1 MLMFE
6 QPVRYV
12 AQPPLGQLDDSTLL
26 ATARERAAYLAD
38 ASKQLAGSLNPD
50 RTLRRALHVTVP
62 AVADWAQILLP
73 TRTGV
78 RYTAVR
84 ADEPDR
90 FVSEEGVRPPLGDI
104 SGHGRILTTGRH
116 ELMHV
121 LADGHVPEIV
131 AATVPEGQLR
141 DGLLGLRPAD
151 LLVLPLTARGTT
163 FGTLTLARRAGR
175 GFESEDVAVA
185 VEITGRIAIALD
197 TARVYAEQAHVAE
210 VLAASLRAPE
220 LPDTPDLAIGARMRA
235 AMHAA
240 EIGGDFFD
248 VFGEPGDWSVLLGDV
263 AGKGAEAAILT
274 GQARHTVRGAAY
286 YDRRPAELLRV
297 LNAALFAGADRA
309 QPASRFLTALSARV
323 TTSPDG
329 SLSVRIASAGHPRP
343 LVIRTSGVVEE
354 VPVKG
359 LLCGALRT
367 ARYTEVEQEL
377 APGDMML
384 LFTDGVPD
392 AIGSGGRFGLG
403 RLSQLAAGYAGSGPH
418 ALAEA
423 VDIAVAEYSGAGLAP
438 TDDVAVLAFGGVR
451 Q

>member
-1 MLMFE
+1 MFE

-12 AQPPLGQLDDSTLL
+12 AQAPLGQLDDSALL
-26 ATARERAAYLAD
+26 ATARERAAHLAE
-38 ASKQLAGSLNPD
+38 ASKQLAGSLNPE

-62 AVADWAQILLP
+62 ALADWAQLMMP

-78 RYTAVR
+78 RFTAIR
-84 ADEPDR
+84 ADAPDR
-90 FVSEEGVRPPLGDI
+90 FVTVEGARPVLGEV
-104 SGHGRILTTGRH
+104 SGHGRVLATGRP

-121 LADGHVPEIV
+121 LADGHVPESV
-131 AATVPEGQLR
+131 AATVPAGVLR
-141 DGLLGLRPAD
+141 DGVLGLRPAD
-151 LLVLPLTARGTT
+151 LLVLPLTGRGTT

-175 GFESEDVAVA
+175 GFEPEDVALA
-185 VEITGRIAIALD
+185 QELTGRIAIAID
-197 TARVYAEQAHVAE
+197 TARIYAEQARVAE

-220 LPDTPDLAIGARMRA
+220 LPDTPGLAIGARMRA
-235 AMHAA
+235 AMHTA

-286 YDRRPAELLRV
+286 FDRNPSELLRV
-297 LNAALFAGADRA
+297 LNAALIADGGRGE
-309 QPASRFLTALSARV
+309 PATRFLTAICARV
-323 TTSPDG
+323 RTAPDG
-329 SLSVRIASAGHPRP
+329 GLSVTLASAGHPRP
-343 LVIRTSGVVEE
+343 LIVRRSGVVED

-359 LLCGALRT
+359 LLCGALPD
-367 ARYTEVEQEL
+367 ARYAEVRREL

-392 AIGSGGRFGLG
+392 AVGAAGRYGLG
-403 RLSQLAAGYAGSGPH
+403 RLSQLVAGYAGSGPH
-418 ALAEA
+418 ALVEA
-423 VDIAVAEYSGAGLAP
+423 IDIAVAEYSGTGIGP
-438 TDDVAVLAFGGVR
+438 TDDVAVLAFGGVK

>member
-1 MLMFE
+1 MFE

-12 AQPPLGQLDDSTLL
+12 AQPPPGQLDDATLL
-26 ATARERAAYLAD
+26 ATARERAAHLAE

-62 AVADWAQILLP
+62 ALADWAQLMMP

-84 ADEPDR
+84 TDEPDR
-90 FVSEEGVRPPLGDI
+90 FVSVDGTRPVLGEI
-104 SGHGRILTTGRH
+104 SGHGRILATGRA

-121 LADGHVPEIV
+121 LADGVVPESV
-131 AATVPEGQLR
+131 AATVPAGELR
-141 DGLLGLRPAD
+141 DGVLGLRPAD

-175 GFESEDVAVA
+175 GFEPEDVTFAQ
-185 VEITGRIAIALD
+185 ELTGRIAVALD
-197 TARVYAEQAHVAE
+197 TARVYAEQAQVAE
-210 VLAASLRAPE
+210 VLAASLRAPQ
-220 LPDTPDLAIGARMRA
+220 LPETPGIAIGTRMRA
-235 AMHAA
+235 ALHAA

-274 GQARHTVRGAAY
+274 GQARHTARGAAF

-297 LNAALFAGADRA
+297 LNASLFSGASRVE
-309 QPASRFLTALSARV
+309 PTTRFLTAICARV
-323 TTSPDG
+323 RTAPDG
-329 SLSVRIASAGHPRP
+329 SLSVVLASAGHPHP
-343 LVIRTSGVVEE
+343 LVVRRSGTVEE

-359 LLCGALRT
+359 LLCGALPI
-367 ARYTEVEQEL
+367 AQYVEVGVEL
-377 APGDMML
+377 APGDMMV

-392 AIGSGGRFGLG
+392 AIGPGGRFGLG

-423 VDIAVAEYSGAGLAP
+423 IDIAVAEYSGVGVGP

>member
-1 MLMFE
+1 MFE

-12 AQPPLGQLDDSTLL
+12 AQSPLGLLDDSTLL
-26 ATARERAAYLAD
+26 ATARERASHLAS

-62 AVADWAQILLP
+62 AIADWAQILLP

-84 ADEPDR
+84 ADDPDR
-90 FVSEEGVRPPLGDI
+90 FVTVEGERPVFGEV
-104 SGHGRILTTGRH
+104 SGHGRALATGRF

-121 LADGHVPEIV
+121 LAGGHVPDAV
-131 AATVPEGQLR
+131 AGTVPSGPLR
-141 DGLLGLRPAD
+141 EGLLGLRPAD
-151 LLVLPLTARGTT
+151 LLVVPLTARGTT

-175 GFESEDVAVA
+175 GFEPEDVGFALELA
-185 VEITGRIAIALD
+185 GRIAIAID
-197 TARVYAEQAHVAE
+197 TARVYAEQARVAE

-220 LPDTPDLAIGARMRA
+220 IPETPGLAIGARMRA
-235 AMHAA
+235 AMHTTD
-240 EIGGDFFD
+240 IGGDFFD
-248 VFGEPGDWSVLLGDV
+248 VFGQPGDYSVLLGDV

-274 GQARHTVRGAAY
+274 GQSRHTVRGASFF
-286 YDRRPAELLRV
+286 DRQPSVLLRV
-297 LNAALFAGADRA
+297 LNAALFSGGSRSE
-309 QPASRFLTALSARV
+309 PTTRFLTAICARV
-323 TTSPDG
+323 RTSPDG
-329 SLSVRIASAGHPRP
+329 SASVTISSAGHPRP
-343 LVIRTSGVVEE
+343 LLVRKSGVVEE
-354 VPVKG
+354 VQVKG
-359 LLCGALRT
+359 LLCGALPT
-367 ARYTEVEQEL
+367 ATYTEVEVAL

-392 AIGSGGRFGLG
+392 AIGSDGRFGLG

-423 VDIAVAEYSGAGLAP
+423 VDIAVAEYSGGGASP

-451 Q
+451 A

>member
-1 MLMFE
+1 MFE

-12 AQPPLGQLDDSTLL
+12 AQSPVGQLDDSTLL
-26 ATARERAAYLAD
+26 AAARERATYLAD

-50 RTLRRALHVTVP
+50 RTLRRALHVSVP
-62 AVADWAQILLP
+62 ALADWAQVLLP

-84 ADEPDR
+84 ADEPER
-90 FVSEEGVRPPLGDI
+90 FVAVDGPRPPVGDI

-121 LADGHVPEIV
+121 LADGHVPETV
-131 AATVPEGQLR
+131 AAIVPAGELR
-141 DGLLGLRPAD
+141 DGVLGLRPAD

-175 GFESEDVAVA
+175 GFEPEDVTVAAEVSSRMAV
-185 VEITGRIAIALD
+185 ALD
-197 TARVYAEQAHVAE
+197 TARVYAEQARVAE
-210 VLAASLRAPE
+210 VLAASLRAPK
-220 LPDTPDLAIGARMRA
+220 LPDTPGLAVGARMRA
-235 AMHAA
+235 AMHTTD
-240 EIGGDFFD
+240 IGGDFFD

-274 GQARHTVRGAAY
+274 GQARHTVRGAAFF
-286 YDRRPAELLRV
+286 DRRPAELLRV
-297 LNAALFAGADRA
+297 LNAALFAGTGPTE
-309 QPASRFLTALSARV
+309 PATRFLTAVSARV
-323 TTSPDG
+323 TTRPDG
-329 SLSVRIASAGHPRP
+329 SLSVTLASAGHPRP
-343 LVIRTSGVVEE
+343 LVVRKSGVVEE

-359 LLCGALRT
+359 LLCGAVSS
-367 ARYTEVEQEL
+367 AHYTEVHEEL

-392 AIGSGGRFGLG
+392 AIGSDGRFGLG

-423 VDIAVAEYSGAGLAP
+423 VDIAVAEYGGAGLAP
-438 TDDVAVLAFGGVR
+438 TDDVAVLAFGGVP

>member
-1 MLMFE
+1 MFE

-12 AQPPLGQLDDSTLL
+12 AQTPSGQLDDSTLL
-26 ATARERAAYLAD
+26 ATARERAAHLAD

-62 AVADWAQILLP
+62 AVADWAQVLLP

-78 RYTAVR
+78 RFTAVR
-84 ADEPDR
+84 ADERDR
-90 FVSEEGVRPPLGDI
+90 LVTVDGSRPVLGEV
-104 SGHGRILTTGRH
+104 SGHGRILATGRH

-121 LADGHVPEIV
+121 MADGHVPESV
-131 AATVPEGQLR
+131 AATVPAGPLR
-141 DGLLGLRPAD
+141 DGVLGLRPAD

-163 FGTLTLARRAGR
+163 FGTLTLARRKGR
-175 GFESEDVAVA
+175 GFEPEDIGFALELA
-185 VEITGRIAIALD
+185 GRIAVALD
-197 TARVYAEQAHVAE
+197 TARVYAEQARVAE
-210 VLAASLRAPE
+210 VLAASLRAPV
-220 LPDTPDLAIGARMRA
+220 LPDTPDLAVAARMRA
-235 AMHAA
+235 AMHTA

-274 GQARHTVRGAAY
+274 GQARHTVRGAAFF
-286 YDRRPAELLRV
+286 DRTPAGLLSV
-297 LNAALFAGADRA
+297 LNAALFAGGARSE
-309 QPASRFLTALSARV
+309 PATRFLTAVCARV
-323 TTSPDG
+323 TTAPDG
-329 SLSVRIASAGHPRP
+329 SASVLIASAGHPQP
-343 LVIRTSGVVEE
+343 LVVRKSGLVEE

-359 LLCGALRT
+359 LLCGALPT
-367 ARYTEVEQEL
+367 ARYTEVRQEL

-392 AIGSGGRFGLG
+392 AIGSDGRFGIG
-403 RLSQLAAGYAGSGPH
+403 RLSQLASGYAGSGPH
-418 ALAEA
+418 ALTEA
-423 VDIAVAEYSGAGLAP
+423 VDIAVAEHSGAGSSP